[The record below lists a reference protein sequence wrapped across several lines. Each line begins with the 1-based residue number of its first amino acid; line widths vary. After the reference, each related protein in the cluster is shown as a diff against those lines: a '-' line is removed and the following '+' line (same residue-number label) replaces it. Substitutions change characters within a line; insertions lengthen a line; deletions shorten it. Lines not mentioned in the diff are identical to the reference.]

1 MPMKDGTLTEF
12 TLFSYFHKL
21 EMELIKENAMF
32 GIEVILT
39 LTVIRI
45 ILPIGLM
52 LLLGEW
58 VRRKETCYWIR

>member
-1 MPMKDGTLTEF
+1 MKDGTLPEF

-52 LLLGEW
+52 LLFGEW

>member
-12 TLFSYFHKL
+12 TLFSYFRKL
-21 EMELIKENAMF
+21 ELELIKENAMF
-32 GIEVILT
+32 EIEVILT

-52 LLLGEW
+52 LLLGES
-58 VRRKETCYWIR
+58 VRRKETCYSIR